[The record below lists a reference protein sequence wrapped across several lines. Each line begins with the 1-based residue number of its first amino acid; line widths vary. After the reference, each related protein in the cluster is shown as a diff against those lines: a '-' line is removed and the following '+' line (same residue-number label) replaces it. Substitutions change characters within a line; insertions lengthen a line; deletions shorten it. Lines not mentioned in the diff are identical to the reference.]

1 MKLWDLCKTMAEAN
15 LKGLVSAFL
24 LTKSPF
30 FNIIYTSKN
39 EGVYMKEIE
48 LRNVKGST
56 DYSPREQYI
65 RNYISDTLKRVFEK
79 YGFKPLQTPILCY
92 YDLLALKYDE
102 ENDILKEVYKV
113 TDQGN
118 RNLALRYDLTVP
130 FAKYIAINQNTK
142 MPFKRYEIGEVF
154 RNGPVK
160 LGRDREFIQCDVDS
174 VGIEGQL
181 VEAEFVALYVEAY
194 QNLGIDIVI
203 KYNNRKFLS
212 GIIIEAGIPEELVT
226 ETITVIDK
234 FEKLTKQELEKEF
247 QKVGLNSQQME
258 KLFMYLNM
266 DADQLIN
273 IKNGNEILEEG
284 IQELNNLKN
293 YIERLGL
300 LEYVQFAPSLARG
313 QEYYTGTVFEVYVKD
328 GSITSSI
335 GGGGRYDKM
344 ITDFINNGTTYP
356 AVGVSFGLNVIYEIL
371 KDREEFTEKALTD
384 IYIIPMGTEIECLK
398 IAQTLRNAGYKVEV
412 EMKNRKMKKALDYAN
427 TEHIPYVFI
436 LGEDELANNCI
447 AVKNMEEKTQVQI
460 SIDNIV
466 EEFNQINN

>member
-1 MKLWDLCKTMAEAN
+1 
-15 LKGLVSAFL
+15 
-24 LTKSPF
+24 
-30 FNIIYTSKN
+30 
-39 EGVYMKEIE
+39 MKEIE
-48 LRNVKGST
+48 LRNVKGCA
-56 DYSPREQYI
+56 DYSPREQFI
-65 RNYISDTLKRVFEK
+65 RNYISDTLKKVFEK

-102 ENDILKEVYKV
+102 DNDILKEVYKV

-130 FAKYIAINQNTK
+130 FAKYIAMNPNTK
-142 MPFKRYEIGEVF
+142 LPFKRYEIGEVF

-181 VEAEFVALYVEAY
+181 TEAEFVALYVEAY
-194 QNLGIDIVI
+194 KNLNIDVII

-212 GIIIEAGIPEELVT
+212 GIIIEAGIEEELVT
-226 ETITVIDK
+226 DTITIIDK
-234 FEKLTKQELEKEF
+234 FEKMTKQELEKEF
-247 QKVGLNSQQME
+247 AKIGLTDEQIE

-266 DADQLIN
+266 DANQLIN
-273 IKNGNEILEEG
+273 IESKNEVLTEG
-284 IQELNNLKN
+284 INELNTLKE
-293 YIERLGL
+293 YIEKLDL
-300 LEYVQFAPSLARG
+300 IDYVQFSPSLARG

-344 ITDFINNGTTYP
+344 ITDFIGNGNKYP

-371 KDREEFTEKALTD
+371 KDREEFAEKALTD

-398 IAQTLRNAGYKVEV
+398 IAQVLRKAGYKTEV
-412 EMKNRKMKKALDYAN
+412 EMKNRKMRKALDYAN
-427 TEHIPYVFI
+427 VEHIPYVFI
-436 LGEDELANNCI
+436 LGEDELNNNCI
-447 AVKNMEEKTQVQI
+447 TVRNMIEKTQTQI

-466 EEFNQINN
+466 EEFANL

>member
-1 MKLWDLCKTMAEAN
+1 
-15 LKGLVSAFL
+15 
-24 LTKSPF
+24 
-30 FNIIYTSKN
+30 
-39 EGVYMKEIE
+39 MKEIE
-48 LRNVKGST
+48 LRNVKGCV

-65 RNYISDTLKRVFEK
+65 RNYISDTLKKVFEK
-79 YGFKPLQTPILCY
+79 YGFKPLQTPLLCY

-102 ENDILKEVYKV
+102 GNDILKEVYKV

-130 FAKYIAINQNTK
+130 FAKYIAMNPNTK

-181 VEAEFVALYVEAY
+181 TEAEFVALYVEAY
-194 QNLGIDIVI
+194 NKLNIDIVI

-212 GIIIEAGIPEELVT
+212 GIIIEAGIAKELVT
-226 ETITVIDK
+226 DTITIIDK
-234 FEKLTKQELEKEF
+234 FEKMTRQELEKEF
-247 QKVGLNSQQME
+247 AKIGLNNEQIE
-258 KLFMYLNM
+258 KLFTYLNM
-266 DADQLIN
+266 DASQLIN
-273 IKNGNEILEEG
+273 IESKNEVLSEG
-284 IQELNNLKN
+284 INELNTLKE
-293 YIERLGL
+293 YIEKLGL
-300 LEYVQFAPSLARG
+300 IDYVQFSPSLARG

-344 ITDFINNGTTYP
+344 ITDFINNGTVYP
-356 AVGVSFGLNVIYEIL
+356 AVGISFGLNVIYEIL
-371 KDREEFTEKALTD
+371 KDKEEFTEKALTD

-398 IAQTLRNAGYKVEV
+398 IAQKMRDAGYKVEV

-427 TEHIPYVFI
+427 IEHIPFVFI
-436 LGEDELANNCI
+436 LGEDELANNYI
-447 AVKNMEEKTQVQI
+447 SVRNMEEKTQEQI
-460 SIDNIV
+460 SINNIV
-466 EEFNQINN
+466 EEFKKYK

>member
-1 MKLWDLCKTMAEAN
+1 
-15 LKGLVSAFL
+15 
-24 LTKSPF
+24 
-30 FNIIYTSKN
+30 
-39 EGVYMKEIE
+39 MKEIE
-48 LRNVKGST
+48 LRNVKGCA
-56 DYSPREQYI
+56 DYSPREQFI
-65 RNYISDTLKRVFEK
+65 RNYISDTLKKVFEK

-130 FAKYIAINQNTK
+130 FAKYIAMNPNTK
-142 MPFKRYEIGEVF
+142 LPFKRYEIGEVF

-181 VEAEFVALYVEAY
+181 TEAEFIALYVEAY
-194 QNLGIDIVI
+194 KNLNIDVII

-212 GIIIEAGIPEELVT
+212 GIIIEAGIEEELVT
-226 ETITVIDK
+226 DTITIIDK
-234 FEKLTKQELEKEF
+234 FEKMTKQELEKEF
-247 QKVGLNSQQME
+247 AKIGLTDEQIE

-266 DADQLIN
+266 DANQLIN
-273 IKNGNEILEEG
+273 IESKNEVLTEG
-284 IQELNNLKN
+284 INELNTLKE
-293 YIERLGL
+293 YIEKLDL
-300 LEYVQFAPSLARG
+300 IDYVQFSPSLARG

-344 ITDFINNGTTYP
+344 ITDFIGNGTKYP
-356 AVGVSFGLNVIYEIL
+356 AVGISFGLNVIYEIL
-371 KDREEFTEKALTD
+371 KNREEFAEKALTD

-398 IAQTLRNAGYKVEV
+398 IAQVLRKAGYKTEV
-412 EMKNRKMKKALDYAN
+412 EMKNRKMRKALDYAN
-427 TEHIPYVFI
+427 VEHIPYVFI
-436 LGEDELANNCI
+436 LGEDELNDNCI
-447 AVKNMEEKTQVQI
+447 TVRNMIEKTQAQI
-460 SIDNIV
+460 SIANIV
-466 EEFNQINN
+466 EEFTNL

>member
-1 MKLWDLCKTMAEAN
+1 
-15 LKGLVSAFL
+15 
-24 LTKSPF
+24 
-30 FNIIYTSKN
+30 
-39 EGVYMKEIE
+39 MKEIE
-48 LRNVKGST
+48 LRNVKGCT

-65 RNYISDTLKRVFEK
+65 RNYISDTLKKVFEK

-92 YDLLALKYDE
+92 YDLLALKYE
-102 ENDILKEVYKV
+102 EDSEILNEVYKV
-113 TDQGN
+113 TDQAD

-142 MPFKRYEIGEVF
+142 LPFKRYEIGEVF

-160 LGRDREFIQCDVDS
+160 LGRVREFIQCDVDS

-194 QNLGIDIVI
+194 NNLGIDVII

-234 FEKLTKQELEKEF
+234 FEKLSKQELEKEF
-247 QKVGLNSQQME
+247 AKIGLNAEQVE
-258 KLFMYLNM
+258 KLLMYLNM
-266 DADQLIN
+266 DAGQLIN
-273 IKNGNEILEEG
+273 IENKNEILAEG
-284 IQELNNLKN
+284 IEELNTLKG
-293 YIERLGL
+293 YIEKLGL

-344 ITDFINNGTTYP
+344 ITEFINNGTIYP
-356 AVGVSFGLNVIYEIL
+356 AVGISFGLNVIYEIL
-371 KDREEFTEKALTD
+371 KNREEFTENALTD
-384 IYIIPMGTEIECLK
+384 VFIIPMGTEIECLK
-398 IAQTLRNAGYKVEV
+398 IAETLRKAGYKVEV
-412 EMKNRKMKKALDYAN
+412 EMKNRKMKKSLEYAN
-427 TEHIPYVFI
+427 EENIPYVFI
-436 LGEDELANNCI
+436 LGENELANQVI
-447 AVKNMEEKTQVQI
+447 TVKDMQAKTQTQI
-460 SIDNIV
+460 STTNILQ
-466 EEFNQINN
+466 EFNKVVDNL

>member
-1 MKLWDLCKTMAEAN
+1 
-15 LKGLVSAFL
+15 
-24 LTKSPF
+24 
-30 FNIIYTSKN
+30 
-39 EGVYMKEIE
+39 MKEIE
-48 LRNVKGST
+48 LRNVKGCT
-56 DYSPREQYI
+56 DYSPREQFI
-65 RNYISDTLKRVFEK
+65 RNYISDTLKKVFEK

-102 ENDILKEVYKV
+102 DSEILNEVYKV
-113 TDQGN
+113 TDQAD

-142 MPFKRYEIGEVF
+142 LPFKRYEIGEVF

-194 QNLGIDIVI
+194 NNLGIDVVI

-212 GIIIEAGIPEELVT
+212 GIIIEAGIPENLVT

-234 FEKLTKQELEKEF
+234 FEKLTKTELEKEF
-247 QKVGLNSQQME
+247 VKIGLNNEQVE
-258 KLFMYLNM
+258 KLLMYLNM

-273 IKNGNEILEEG
+273 IENKNEVLAQG
-284 IQELNNLKN
+284 IEELNTLKQ
-293 YIERLGL
+293 YIEKLGL

-313 QEYYTGTVFEVYVKD
+313 QEYYTGTVFEVYTKD

-344 ITDFINNGTTYP
+344 ITEFINNGTIYP

-371 KDREEFTEKALTD
+371 KNREEFTENALTD
-384 IYIIPMGTEIECLK
+384 IFIIPMGTQIECLQ
-398 IAQTLRNAGYKVEV
+398 IAEIMRKAGYKVEV
-412 EMKNRKMKKALDYAN
+412 EMKNRKMKKSLDYAN
-427 TEHIPYVFI
+427 DEKIPFVFI
-436 LGEDELANNCI
+436 LGEDELANQTI
-447 AVKNMEEKTQVQI
+447 TVKDMNHKIQVQI
-460 SIDNIV
+460 STTNIL
-466 EEFNQINN
+466 EEFCKVVDNSKNI

>member
-1 MKLWDLCKTMAEAN
+1 
-15 LKGLVSAFL
+15 
-24 LTKSPF
+24 
-30 FNIIYTSKN
+30 
-39 EGVYMKEIE
+39 MKEIE
-48 LRNVKGST
+48 LRNVKGCT
-56 DYSPREQYI
+56 DYSPREQFI
-65 RNYISDTLKRVFEK
+65 RNYISDTLKKVFEK

-102 ENDILKEVYKV
+102 DNEILNEVYKV
-113 TDQGN
+113 TDQAD

-142 MPFKRYEIGEVF
+142 LPFKRYEIGEVF

-194 QNLGIDIVI
+194 NNLGIDVVI

-212 GIIIEAGIPEELVT
+212 GIIIEAGIPENLVT

-234 FEKLTKQELEKEF
+234 FEKLTKAELEKEF
-247 QKVGLNSQQME
+247 TKVGLNSEQME

-273 IKNGNEILEEG
+273 IENKNEILAQG
-284 IQELNNLKN
+284 IEELNLLKQ
-293 YIERLGL
+293 YIEKLGL

-344 ITDFINNGTTYP
+344 ITEFINNGNSYP

-371 KDREEFTEKALTD
+371 KNREEFTENALTD
-384 IYIIPMGTEIECLK
+384 IFIIPMGTEIECLK
-398 IAQTLRNAGYKVEV
+398 IAETLRKVGYKVEV
-412 EMKNRKMKKALDYAN
+412 EMKNRKMKKSLEYAN
-427 TEHIPYVFI
+427 EENIPFVFI
-436 LGEDELANNCI
+436 LGEDELANQCI
-447 AVKNMEEKTQVQI
+447 TVKNMQQKTQVQI
-460 SIDNIV
+460 STTNIL
-466 EEFNQINN
+466 EEFNKIVDNSKNI